1 MPDTSMDLC
10 WLEQSRDQGDPTLI
24 LDNMPYARA
33 LGLEVAEDG
42 LGRLFVLPPR
52 RTNLGNPLLPAI
64 HGGVM
69 AAFMESSA
77 IIDLMLS
84 LGSPRMPGIIN
95 FSIDYL
101 RAGRLQPA
109 YARCELVREGRRLA
123 NVRVHAWQDDE
134 QRPVAT
140 ARMHVM
146 LAELDGMTLS
156 SISPERS
163 A

>member
-1 MPDTSMDLC
+1 MPDTSVDLC
-10 WLEQSRDQGDPTLI
+10 WLEQSRDRGDPALV
-24 LDNMPYARA
+24 LENMPYARA
-33 LGLEVAEDG
+33 LGLEVNEDER
-42 LGRLFVLPPR
+42 GRLFVLPPR

-69 AAFMESSA
+69 AAFMESAA

-84 LGSPRMPGIIN
+84 LGSPRMPAIIN

-101 RAGRLQPA
+101 RAGRLEPV

-123 NVRVHAWQDDE
+123 NVRVCAWQKDE
-134 QRPVAT
+134 QHPVAT
-140 ARMHVM
+140 ARMHIM
-146 LAELDGMTLS
+146 LAALDGMS
-156 SISPERS
+156 STSADRS